1 MDVSICKKG
10 LNVCVS
16 KYWNC
21 TAKLLQYIVLKI
33 NLIKN
38 HLRSIMKDDRLSA
51 LSIKNIE
58 AKVLKMIEFDDIIN
72 TMRTLYECTCMI
84 IYYHSCLIF
93 IKIAL
98 FHYLFFILAF
108 SIVLLDFVFS
118 SLSYYLVFFWLLQRC
133 LCECRSA

>member
-1 MDVSICKKG
+1 
-10 LNVCVS
+10 
-16 KYWNC
+16 
-21 TAKLLQYIVLKI
+21 
-33 NLIKN
+33 
-38 HLRSIMKDDRLSA
+38 MKDDRLSA

-93 IKIAL
+93 IKIGL

-118 SLSYYLVFFWLLQRC
+118 SLSYYLLFF
-133 LCECRSA
+133 